1 MSTTIRDEN
10 AALDA
15 PRAPTATFTGGA
27 SGLRRFQDVNPWLVR
42 GVVITAFLIFW
53 EWGAN
58 QMNPIFMAA
67 PTAIARAFV
76 DMIASGELQRA
87 LWSSLQ
93 ALVAGYVLAAVV
105 GIPVGLMM
113 GRYRIIEYAL
123 DVFVNAFYAIPLVAF
138 IPLIMLWVGLGIA
151 AKITVVFLLA
161 VFPILI
167 NTYIGVRNVSRDL
180 IEVGEAFCANEREI
194 FTKIV
199 IHDAV
204 PFIMA
209 GLRLA
214 VGRALIGIVVA
225 EIFTSLAGLGS
236 IIVTSA
242 NFFRTDKLFVPII
255 VLAIMGI
262 GLTELVGWLERKVA
276 PWQESQRA

>member
-1 MSTTIRDEN
+1 MSTTIQEEN

-15 PRAPTATFTGGA
+15 ARAPRPAPLGA
-27 SGLRRFQDVNPWLVR
+27 SGLNRWQNVNPWAVRLTVVAIFLV
-42 GVVITAFLIFW
+42 VW
-53 EWGAN
+53 ELGAR

-67 PTAIARAFV
+67 PTAIILALV
-76 DMIASGELQRA
+76 DMLRSGELLKA
-87 LWSSLQ
+87 MASSAQ
-93 ALVAGYVLAAVV
+93 ALVAGYLLAAIV
-105 GIPVGLMM
+105 GIPIGLVM
-113 GRYRIIEYAL
+113 GRYRIVEYAL

-138 IPLIMLWVGLGIA
+138 IPLIMLWVGLGLT
-151 AKITVVFLLA
+151 AKIVVVFLLA

-180 IEVGEAFCANEREI
+180 VELGEAFCASEREI

-199 IHDAV
+199 IPDTV

-214 VGRALIGIVVA
+214 IGRALIGMVVA
-225 EIFTSLAGLGS
+225 EFFTALSGLGA

-242 NFFRTDKLFVPII
+242 NFFRTDKLFVPIL
-255 VLAIMGI
+255 VLAVLGI

-276 PWQESQRA
+276 PWKESQRA

>member
-1 MSTTIRDEN
+1 MSTTIQEER
-10 AALDA
+10 AALDGTRVA
-15 PRAPTATFTGGA
+15 RSLPPPA
-27 SGLRRFQDVNPWLVR
+27 SGLNRWQNVNPMAVRLTVVVLFLV
-42 GVVITAFLIFW
+42 FW
-53 EWGAN
+53 ELGAR

-67 PTAIARAFV
+67 PTAIAVAFV
-76 DMIASGELQRA
+76 DLLRTGELLRA
-87 LWSSLQ
+87 LASSGQ

-105 GIPVGLMM
+105 GIPVGLLM
-113 GRYRIIEYAL
+113 GRYRIVEYAL

-138 IPLIMLWVGLGIA
+138 IPLIMLWVGLGLT

-167 NTYIGVRNVSRDL
+167 NTYIGVRNVSREL
-180 IEVGEAFCANEREI
+180 IEVGEAFCASEREI

-199 IHDAV
+199 IHDTV

-214 VGRALIGIVVA
+214 IGRALIGVVVA
-225 EIFTSLAGLGS
+225 EFFTALSGLGA

-255 VLAIMGI
+255 VLAVLGI
-262 GLTELVGWLERKVA
+262 GLTELVGWLERRVA
-276 PWQESQRA
+276 PWKESQRA

>member
-1 MSTTIRDEN
+1 MSTTIQEEN
-10 AALDA
+10 ATLEAVKAA
-15 PRAPTATFTGGA
+15 PRGYVGPG
-27 SGLRRFQDVNPWLVR
+27 GLRRYQDVNPWLVR
-42 GVVITAFLIFW
+42 GVVVVAFLAFW
-53 EWGAN
+53 EWGAR

-67 PTAIARAFV
+67 PTAIAAAFV
-76 DMIASGELQRA
+76 EMLRSGELLRA
-87 LWSSLQ
+87 LAQSIQ
-93 ALVAGYVLAAVV
+93 ALVAGYALAAIV
-105 GIPVGLMM
+105 GIPLGLLM

-138 IPLIMLWVGLGIA
+138 IPLIMLWVGLGVT
-151 AKITVVFLLA
+151 AKIVVVFLLA

-167 NTYIGVRNVSRDL
+167 NTYIGVRNVSREL
-180 IEVGEAFCANEREI
+180 VEVGEAFCANEREI

-199 IHDAV
+199 IPDTV

-214 VGRALIGIVVA
+214 VGRALIGMVVA
-225 EIFTSLAGLGS
+225 EFFTALSGLGA

-255 VLAIMGI
+255 VLAVMGI
-262 GLTELVGWLERKVA
+262 GLTELVGWLERRVA
-276 PWQESQRA
+276 PWKETQRT